1 MKKNLKSKIA
11 LILFA
16 IAFVIGGF
24 LLITNNIE
32 EEVKVVSNNLQLEN
46 SDNKDENSESAKYL
60 SNTTISS
67 RYDKVIEDNSIYT
80 KDLEARNDAIAE
92 EYARGVNLFKSF
104 ATENLLN
111 LTFIE
116 PIEDRISRFEGGA
129 SDVVVLLEKLHE
141 LGAETIHYFTN
152 EEGLNIDLSIG
163 NRDAILHETME
174 NIGVTYTEILYKA
187 SIENIDSDFKF
198 ETSKLNEFRNM
209 LIDNDSLRYDL
220 LQQYISKAV
229 LGDYSDGAVYLNK
242 IDENMYETII
252 VDRKNCY
259 YKLVYNPRL

>member
-16 IAFVIGGF
+16 IAFVIGGV
-24 LLITNNIE
+24 LLITNSIE
-32 EEVKVVSNNLQLEN
+32 EEAKVVSNDLKVDNP
-46 SDNKDENSESAKYL
+46 DNKDENSESDKSL
-60 SNTTISS
+60 SNTTIFS

-80 KDLEARNDAIAE
+80 KDLEARNNAIAE
-92 EYARGVNLFKSF
+92 EYARGVKLFKSF
-104 ATENLLN
+104 ANENSLN

-116 PIEDRISRFEGGA
+116 PIGDRISRFEGGVPE
-129 SDVVVLLEKLHE
+129 VVILLEKLHK
-141 LGAETIHYFTN
+141 LGAETVHYFTN

-174 NIGVTYTEILYKA
+174 NIGVTYTEIYYKA
-187 SIENIDSDFKF
+187 SIEHIDSDFKF

-209 LIDNDSLRYDL
+209 ITDDDSLRYDL
-220 LQQYISKAV
+220 VQQYISKAV

-242 IDENMYETII
+242 IDENIYETII